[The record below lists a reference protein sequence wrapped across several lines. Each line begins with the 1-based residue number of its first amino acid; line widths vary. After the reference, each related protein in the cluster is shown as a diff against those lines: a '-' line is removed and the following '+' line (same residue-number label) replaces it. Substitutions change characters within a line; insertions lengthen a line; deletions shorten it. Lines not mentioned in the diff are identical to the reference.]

1 MEARHPFG
9 PGAIVGFRGKN
20 SWLSTWTRNPVRGF
34 PTAEHAYQALKRP
47 SDADAIR
54 AIVHPRDIPR
64 VCVLGWDASAG
75 MKTIIGEAFA
85 LTSPMAGRLLATRD
99 RVLICTDNEFRGMKI
114 NRAGYILGYNTY
126 GKILMEQRELLK
138 TQLEKVVKLQRRWRE
153 ALVNPEYEICRRV
166 RMKGFEELA
175 KEMSSW

>member
-1 MEARHPFG
+1 MEASHPFG

-20 SWLSTWTRNPVRGF
+20 SWLSTWARNPVRGF
-34 PTAEHAYQALKRP
+34 PTAEHAYQALKCP
-47 SDADAIR
+47 HDADRIR

-64 VCVLGWDASAG
+64 VCVLGWDTYAG

-85 LTSPMAGRLLATRD
+85 LTSPMAGRLLATGN
-99 RVLICTDNEFRGMKI
+99 RVLICTDGEQRGLKI
-114 NRAGYILGYNTY
+114 TAGYIRGSNTY
-126 GKILMEQRELLK
+126 GKILMEQREVLK
-138 TQLEKVVKLQRRWRE
+138 KQVEKVVKLQRRWRE

-175 KEMSSW
+175 KELCSR